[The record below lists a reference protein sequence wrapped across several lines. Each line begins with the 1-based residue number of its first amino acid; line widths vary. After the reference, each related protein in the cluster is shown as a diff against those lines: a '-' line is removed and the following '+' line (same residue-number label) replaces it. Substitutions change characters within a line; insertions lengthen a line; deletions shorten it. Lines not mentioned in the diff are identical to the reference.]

1 MSSLKRMKQAIRK
14 AGKHFLAI
22 IPAVLAAVTGF
33 SQSDASYIPCQEMPF
48 IMQQFKADETALI
61 RFYNTAA
68 EASQR
73 GGGAPVATRA
83 PECRD
88 RLTALYKSYLDRL
101 GRLSFPSLSQECKA
115 DYILFK
121 RDLNEKLR
129 LGAIDARD
137 YDALG
142 GWFPFA
148 GTIYATE
155 KLRKRGLPLQAERI
169 AKEWS
174 GILQQLPALRQK
186 LAASGALSV
195 GEVRKAGEIIAILQK
210 DLKDV
215 FDFYNGYDPLFSWWV
230 PKVYTELDQA
240 MTAYADEFRKKLP
253 PADKSGIIARKPAG
267 RDEMIRLLTYEM
279 INYTPEELIEI
290 ANKEFAWCE
299 QEMIKAS
306 REMGFGDNWKAALEK
321 VKNSFV
327 PPGKQP
333 EAMLELYQQSV
344 DFIKKHD
351 LITIP
356 PLAEETWGMNMMSP
370 QRQRTNAF
378 FTGGWELT
386 ISYPTDAMSFD
397 DRMMSMRGN
406 NPHLSRATVHH
417 ELIAGHNL
425 EFYMNA
431 RNRTYRDFDT
441 PFWIEGWSLYWELI
455 LWDLH
460 FPRGPEDR
468 IGMLF
473 WHMHRCA
480 RIIFSFQFHLGKWTP
495 QQCIDFLVER
505 VGHERANAESE
516 IRGPLSGNSNPLY
529 QIAYLT
535 GGREFYALKKELVDG
550 GKMTYKQ
557 YHDAVMRLNE
567 MPVEMIRAI
576 LTNQPLTPQFKTGWR
591 FYEQQ

>member
-1 MSSLKRMKQAIRK
+1 MIPIIKK
-14 AGKHFLAI
+14 AGRYFSGI
-22 IPAVLAAVTGF
+22 IPAAFYGIAAF
-33 SQSDASYIPCQEMPF
+33 SQSAGSYIPCQEMPF
-48 IMQQFKADETALI
+48 IMQQCKADETALI
-61 RFYNTAA
+61 RFYSPAA
-68 EASQR
+68 DAGQR
-73 GGGAPVATRA
+73 GGGVQSATRA

-88 RLTALYKSYLDRL
+88 RLTVLWKNYLDRL
-101 GRLSFPSLSQECKA
+101 NRISFSPLSQECKV

-121 RDLNEKLR
+121 RNLNEKIR
-129 LGAIDARD
+129 QAVIDERD
-137 YDALG
+137 YNALSE
-142 GWFPFA
+142 WFPFA
-148 GTIYATE
+148 GKIYATE
-155 KLRKRGLPLQAERI
+155 NLRKRGLPLQAEQI
-169 AKEWS
+169 AKDWS
-174 GILQQLPALRQK
+174 GILQQLTALQQK
-186 LAASGALSV
+186 LAVKEGLTP
-195 GEVRKAGEIIAILQK
+195 GEIRKAGEIIAILQK
-210 DLKDV
+210 DLKDI
-215 FDFYNGYDPLFSWWV
+215 FDFYNGYNPQFSWWV
-230 PKVYTELDQA
+230 PKAYKELDQSL
-240 MTAYADEFRKKLP
+240 TAYTSGFQKKLP

-267 RDEMIRLLTYEM
+267 REEMINLLTYEM
-279 INYTPEELIEI
+279 INYTPEELIQI

-306 REMGFGDNWKAALEK
+306 TEMGFGNNWKAALEK

-333 EAMLELYQQSV
+333 EAMLQLYQQSV
-344 DFIKKHD
+344 DFLKKHD

-356 PLAEETWGMNMMSP
+356 PLAEETWGMDMMSP

-406 NPHLSRATVHH
+406 NPHFSRATVHH

-431 RNRTYRDFDT
+431 RNRTYRDFGT
-441 PFWIEGWSLYWELI
+441 PFWIEGWSLYWELL
-455 LWDLH
+455 LWDMN

-495 QQCIDFLVER
+495 QQCIDFLVDR

-557 YHDAVMRLNE
+557 FHDAVMQLNE

-576 LTNQPLTPQFKTGWR
+576 LTNQPLTPSFKTSWR
-591 FYEQQ
+591 FYPQ